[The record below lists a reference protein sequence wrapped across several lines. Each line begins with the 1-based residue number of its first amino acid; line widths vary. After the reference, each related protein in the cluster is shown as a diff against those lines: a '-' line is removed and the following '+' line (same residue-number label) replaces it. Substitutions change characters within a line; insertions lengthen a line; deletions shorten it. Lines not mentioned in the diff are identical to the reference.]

1 MTQPETNVRRV
12 YQTYLYATCFVT
24 ILFSLVAGAVALKA
38 LMDIV
43 FPSLASQGPASYVRD
58 RAAATLVTSLIFG
71 GVAFGVFG
79 WHWLLAKRVREE
91 MNVLTRAPLP
101 SIAEPMTVPDVPAE
115 TPVQPRPRA
124 PRARRSPGTPPT
136 DD

>member
-12 YQTYLYATCFVT
+12 YQTYLYVTCFVT
-24 ILFSLVAGAVALKA
+24 ILFSLVAGAMALKA

-43 FPSLASQGPASYVRD
+43 FPSLASNGPASYVRE

-91 MNVLTRAPLP
+91 LDHITRAPLP
-101 SIAEPMTVPDVPAE
+101 SIAEPMMVPEAPEEAPAA
-115 TPVQPRPRA
+115 PRPRA
-124 PRARRSPGTPPT
+124 RTRRTPPS